1 MTRIAGL
8 KTVTT
13 TTGKIKS
20 VTVDMKKW
28 GHLMEDV
35 LDSMAAEKALQSN
48 DYTPWETV
56 KKRLDKKH
64 RVR

>member
-1 MTRIAGL
+1 MAHIAGL

-20 VTVDMKKW
+20 VTIDMKRW

-35 LDSMAAEKALQSN
+35 LDAIHIERAKASTSYQ
-48 DYTPWETV
+48 PWEDV
-56 KKRLDKKH
+56 KRKLNKKH
-64 RVR
+64 GIK